1 MGSKKQHARWSVE
14 DRSKVRVLLECP
26 PAASPT
32 IVAGALEREGYAVQV
47 CEGPTEHRCDLLD
60 DGVCGLVDGADVV
73 VNLLAGD
80 ATGRE
85 VLRATTEVRRPPA
98 VVVEL
103 TARQAE
109 ALAAESGGLVE
120 PPAAVVAD
128 APVTRQALVDAI
140 DEALAAHGRPVPVWG
155 DGFT

>member
-1 MGSKKQHARWSVE
+1 MGKKQQHRWTIE

-26 PAASPT
+26 PASSPT
-32 IVAGALEREGYAVQV
+32 IVAGALEREGFAVRV
-47 CEGPTEHRCDLLD
+47 CEGPTANSCDLLD

-73 VNLLAGD
+73 VNLMAGD
-80 ATGRE
+80 ATGRD

-109 ALAAESGGLVE
+109 AFAAESGGLGA
-120 PPAAVVAD
+120 PPTVVVAD
-128 APVTRQALVDAI
+128 APVTRQVLVDAI
-140 DEALAAHGRPVPVWG
+140 GEALAARGTVPARG
-155 DGFT
+155 DGCC